1 MITPIQVSSQLWVW
15 GEEAAMRKDT
25 METTSKIWCIKLRG
39 GYMAALNYYNL
50 VITIICMC
58 IVLIHILP
66 GIINFH

>member
-1 MITPIQVSSQLWVW
+1 
-15 GEEAAMRKDT
+15 MRKDT

-39 GYMAALNYYNL
+39 GHMAALNYYNI
-50 VITIICMC
+50 VIAIICMY